1 VAQRRKPPRAHLNPE
16 WRKLLRY
23 AWTVR
28 IALMWGAVSGLWV
41 ALPAFQDTVDPVL
54 FAVACMAVSVVIVI
68 ARITKQPG
76 LNL

>member
-1 VAQRRKPPRAHLNPE
+1 
-16 WRKLLRY
+16 LLRF

-28 IALMWGAVSGLWV
+28 IALVWGAVSGLWV
-41 ALPAFQDTVDPVL
+41 ALPAFQDHVNPYWFAGFTILISLAIVL
-54 FAVACMAVSVVIVI
+54 